1 MRAIKNID
9 NLTTVESLDQFLQ
22 GKQVIALGVL
32 GDKTERY
39 QFTQKILVKFTY
51 QTCSK
56 KDKGLISRFLMK
68 MTGYSRQQVTRLIGQ
83 HKRKGRIEWQP
94 CRDNGFSR
102 RYSNEDVRLLALMD
116 EQHEMPCGQAI
127 KKLCERADQLFG
139 EIEYRNLSLISV
151 SHLYNLRGSLG
162 YKKHRQVFTKTQ
174 SRKVNIGE
182 RRKPA
187 PNGQPGYIRIGSVHQ
202 GDLDKQKGVYHIN
215 AVDEVTQFEMVVS
228 VEKISEAYL
237 IPILAQMLDGFP
249 FVIEGFHVDNGSE
262 YVNRNVAALLQ
273 KLLIELTKFRSRQTN
288 ANALAEAKNAA
299 IVGKQFGCHHIPQ
312 KWAPQMNEFNVGYLC
327 PHINYHR
334 LCFFPEIKIDAKGK
348 QRKIYPYKNMMTPY
362 DKLKSLPE
370 VVQYLKPGITLEILD
385 ELAMRVSDNESAIQ
399 LRTERNKLFNLIF
412 EKDRKQA

>member
-1 MRAIKNID
+1 MNSE

-22 GKQVIALGVL
+22 GNQDIAFSVL

-51 QTCSK
+51 QTCPK
-56 KDKGLISRFLMK
+56 KDKGLIRRFLMK

-94 CRDNGFSR
+94 CGDNGFSR

-116 EQHEMPCGQAI
+116 EQHETPCGQAI

-139 EIEYRNLSLISV
+139 EIEYRNLSQISV

-182 RRKPA
+182 RRKPE
-187 PNGQPGYIRIGSVHQ
+187 PNGQPGYIRIDSVHQ

-215 AVDEVTQFEMVVS
+215 AVDEVTQFEMVGS

-237 IPILAQMLDGFP
+237 IPILTQMLGSFP
-249 FVIEGFHVDNGSE
+249 FVIKGFHADNGSE
-262 YVNRNVAALLQ
+262 YINRNVAALLQ
-273 KLLIELTKFRSRQTN
+273 KLLIEFTKSRSRQTN
-288 ANALAEAKNAA
+288 DNALAEGKNAA
-299 IVGKQFGCHHIPQ
+299 IVRKQFGYSHIPQ
-312 KWAPQMNEFNVGYLC
+312 KWAPQMNDFNVKYLC

-334 LCFFPEIKIDAKGK
+334 PCFFPEIKIDAKGK

-362 DKLKSLPE
+362 DKLKSLAE
-370 VVQYLKPGITLEILD
+370 AVQYLKPGITFEILD
-385 ELAMRVSDNESAIQ
+385 ELAMRISDNESATQ

-412 EKDRKQA
+412 EQDKKQA